1 MDILKRIFL
10 ITIFI
15 ALLVWLC
22 KALTLGN
29 YPDFNV
35 FYGGLKAYL
44 AGGNPYKDV
53 IGSSMKFLYPPIALF
68 FFLPLAFFERV
79 EASIIWTIFSITLFI
94 TSIVSLFMT
103 ERRKIFSNEFLI
115 ICSLSFLMFPLKF
128 NLGMGQF
135 NNVNLFFLS
144 LFLLLMSRGKYAL
157 SGAAIGFSLI
167 LKVFPVLLLPYLL
180 IIKKYT
186 IFQWSVAIVLS
197 GIVLGLVVVRP
208 ELTAYF
214 FSSSLLGTLRSWPL
228 DYYNQA
234 LSGILG
240 SWLGVSFIVM
250 LVKYFFTFLL
260 IGISFLV
267 YWKKRATKSVHLLAS
282 SSIFPLS
289 LITLTFSWQHY
300 FVLTVPAF
308 LLLYFR
314 YSKKKRSVKKYFL
327 LFFSYVLVALNMA
340 HPASFPLIFQWH
352 VLFGTLLLLTLQLEE
367 IYHAK

>member
-1 MDILKRIFL
+1 MDILKKAIS
-10 ITIFI
+10 ITIFLV
-15 ALLVWLC
+15 LLIWLC

-68 FFLPLAFFERV
+68 FFLPVAFFERA
-79 EASIIWTIFSITLFI
+79 EASIIWTVLSIILFI
-94 TSIVSLFMT
+94 TSIVFLFKT
-103 ERRKIFSNEFLI
+103 EKRKIFSNEFFIL
-115 ICSLSFLMFPLKF
+115 SSFSFLMFPLKF

-135 NNVNLFFLS
+135 NNVNLFLLS
-144 LFLLLMSRGKYAL
+144 LFLLLTSRGRFAL
-157 SGAAIGFSLI
+157 SGTAVGLSLI

-180 IIKKYT
+180 IIKQFKA
-186 IFQWSVAIVLS
+186 FQLSVLVVIAGVAI
-197 GIVLGLVVVRP
+197 GFVVVRQ
-208 ELTAYF
+208 ELTEYF
-214 FSSSLLGTLRSWPL
+214 FGSSLLGTLRSWPL

-234 LSGILG
+234 LSGLLG
-240 SWLGVSFIVM
+240 RWLGVSFTTLCI
-250 LVKYFFTFLL
+250 KYFLTFLL
-260 IGISFLV
+260 IGASFFI
-267 YWKKRATKSVHLLAS
+267 YWKKRSVKSIHLLAA

-300 FVLTVPAF
+300 FVLTMPAY

-314 YSKKKRSVKKYFL
+314 FRKKKRSTKKYFL
-327 LFFSYVLVALNMA
+327 LFTSYVLVALNLA
-340 HPASFPLIFQWH
+340 HPSSFPLIFQWH
-352 VLFGTLLLLTLQLEE
+352 VFYGTLLLLALQLEE